1 MAPKRHLPGPDEW
14 EEASSRYPIKVGDWV
29 KFKRWFSGD
38 WRDCEGEVVE
48 IEVREGGESWFGLHQ
63 LDYPRGPNLGFFW
76 RRAVNCRKLQAP
88 EGWVR

>member
-1 MAPKRHLPGPDEW
+1 M
-14 EEASSRYPIKVGDWV
+14 
-29 KFKRWFSGD
+29 
-38 WRDCEGEVVE
+38 E